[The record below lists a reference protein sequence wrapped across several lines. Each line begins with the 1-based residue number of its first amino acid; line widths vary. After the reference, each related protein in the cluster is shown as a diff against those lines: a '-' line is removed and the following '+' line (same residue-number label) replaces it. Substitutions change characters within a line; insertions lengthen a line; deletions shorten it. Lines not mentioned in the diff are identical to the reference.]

1 MKNND
6 NWVKI
11 ISFDNPY
18 EAQIKKQLLKNAA
31 IESVIVNAKDS
42 MFLIGSI
49 DLYVKEK
56 NEKKALQL
64 IEQFAGMTKINS
76 FILKEPILLFKKYLQ
91 SKGIETIIKE
101 KENDKYIL
109 DNYELYIP
117 NENIQEV
124 IPYLTGEK
132 IKDWASASEYLNVI
146 QTRYMVELLMNNNI
160 QSFIIKKKDSDF
172 HLEKINIYVKNEDLE
187 KAKQI
192 LDELPGWKKIREYKD
207 SSIADLKED
216 LLSRKEIRAIIK
228 EENKVYNLYTE
239 KEFADKAIDIINQ
252 YTEWVEIKTV
262 DSFIDAEAI
271 INILS
276 QNQIEASILSLR
288 DNVFLIGGYA
298 IYVPKNEVSKAIDM
312 LNDINNSK
320 IEE

>member
-216 LLSRKEIRAIIK
+216 LLNRKEIRAIIK

-312 LNDINNSK
+312 LNNINNSK